1 MAKPRKERL
10 TRKASEAGSE
20 EQAVS
25 VATLQTPWT
34 HEPRPLVPP
43 LKTGREWEQVRRI
56 AYL

>member
-10 TRKASEAGSE
+10 TRKASEVGPE
-20 EQAVS
+20 EQAVG
-25 VATLQTPWT
+25 VATLPSTWT
-34 HEPRPLVPP
+34 HDPRPLVPP